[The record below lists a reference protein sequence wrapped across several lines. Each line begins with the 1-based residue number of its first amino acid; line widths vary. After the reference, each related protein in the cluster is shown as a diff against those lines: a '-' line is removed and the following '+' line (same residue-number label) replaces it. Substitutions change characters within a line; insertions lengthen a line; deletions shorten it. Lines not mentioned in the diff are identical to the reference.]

1 MKDIDNQHTF
11 IKRRQDI
18 EQEYFE
24 SLDSESVLKS
34 ISSVDITTI
43 DLCNRSCV
51 FCPRHDPRVY
61 PNRNLRMT
69 ASGAEII
76 AKRLADIQ
84 YTGTIAISGFGEN
97 LLNPEIVDIV
107 RVLRTH
113 NGKAYI
119 ECNTNGDPLNTKL
132 IQDLIEAG
140 LDVLNINMYDGPDQ
154 IKYFD
159 EILEGIP
166 EEKYKYRVHWDPK
179 DHGIIFNNRSGLI
192 KWMDDTD
199 TLDNVKNNVCYYPF
213 YKLYI
218 DWNGDVLFC
227 ANDWGRERVVGNLM
241 QQPISEVWMSKE
253 MQKVRIRLSKGNRNL
268 SPCNKCNVIGTL
280 VGKKS
285 YDILMEHY
293 NENRNHRKQ

>member
-1 MKDIDNQHTF
+1 MKETDNQHTF
-11 IKRRQDI
+11 IQRRQDI
-18 EQEYFE
+18 ETKYFE
-24 SLDSESVLKS
+24 TLDSQNVLKS

-69 ASGAEII
+69 TSGAEII

-97 LLNPEIVDIV
+97 LLNPDIV
-107 RVLRTH
+107 NIVRALRTH
-113 NGKAYI
+113 NSKAYI
-119 ECNTNGDPLNTKL
+119 ECNTNGDPLNTTL
-132 IQDLIEAG
+132 IKDLIEAG
-140 LDVLNINMYDGPDQ
+140 LDVLNINMYDGPEQ
-154 IKYFD
+154 IQYFD

-166 EEKYKYRVHWDPK
+166 EKNYKYRVHWDPK

-199 TLDNVKNNVCYYPF
+199 TLENVKNNKCFYPF

-253 MQKVRIRLSKGNRNL
+253 MQKVRMRLSRANRNF
-268 SPCNKCNVIGTL
+268 SPCNKCSVIGTL
-280 VGKKS
+280 VGEKS

-293 NENRNHRKQ
+293 NENRSHGKQ